1 MAAAF
6 RNVGVPYD
14 HFERHT
20 ALGGL
25 WDIDHP
31 GSAMYESAHLISS
44 RDMSA
49 FAGFPM
55 PREYP
60 DYPRHDRVLAYLQSF
75 AREHDLERSIT
86 FGCGVDSVEPG
97 VSSATVVVGAERR
110 TYRGVVCAT
119 GTNWEPIV
127 PAWPGVASLEVRHVQ
142 SYRSPDELRGKRV
155 LIVGLGNS
163 GADIACDAARVA
175 SAAYVSVRRGYHFV
189 PKHIFGMPADVFAHQ
204 GPRLPRWLE
213 TPIFSFILR
222 FLIGDT
228 RRLGMPKPDHRVLES
243 HPLLNDQL
251 LSHLRHGDVRLVA
264 DVERFDGNEVVLLGG
279 EKLSVDLVLL
289 ATGYTRRIPYLDAAH
304 LDGSW
309 GAGQL
314 LTVFSRR
321 YDSLFTLGFA
331 EINSALFP
339 HLSRL
344 AALVAEVARA
354 ELAGTP
360 EAKRF
365 FSWLRQTEFDL
376 TGGRRLIPTKR
387 HEHYTDEHA
396 LEVAT
401 RRAFRR
407 MGWSC
412 PS

>member
-1 MAAAF
+1 MSGPFSLIERGGARAARFRLAEAEPTVRRPSRAFVAQESIDCTDRFCIVGAGPAGLSMAAAF

-75 AREHDLERSIT
+75 ARKHDLERSIT

-142 SYRSPDELRGKRV
+142 TYRSPDELRGKRV

-175 SAAYVSVRRGYHFV
+175 GAAYVSVRRGYHFV

-222 FLIGDT
+222 FLI
-228 RRLGMPKPDHRVLES
+228 
-243 HPLLNDQL
+243 
-251 LSHLRHGDVRLVA
+251 
-264 DVERFDGNEVVLLGG
+264 
-279 EKLSVDLVLL
+279 
-289 ATGYTRRIPYLDAAH
+289 
-304 LDGSW
+304 
-309 GAGQL
+309 
-314 LTVFSRR
+314 
-321 YDSLFTLGFA
+321 
-331 EINSALFP
+331 
-339 HLSRL
+339 
-344 AALVAEVARA
+344 
-354 ELAGTP
+354 
-360 EAKRF
+360 
-365 FSWLRQTEFDL
+365 
-376 TGGRRLIPTKR
+376 
-387 HEHYTDEHA
+387 
-396 LEVAT
+396 
-401 RRAFRR
+401 
-407 MGWSC
+407 
-412 PS
+412 